1 MAQFDVCQQKGRSIL
16 LVDCQND
23 YLSHLSTRFVIPL
36 IPMSSQAPQAT
47 LLNPVLSVNGEAFVL
62 SPNAA
67 ATIPVQKIGT
77 RIASLMVEQDRIEA
91 AIDRLVTGF

>member
-1 MAQFDVCQQKGRSIL
+1 MAQFDVYQQKRPSIL

-23 YLSHLSTRFVIPL
+23 YLSHLSTRFVVPL

-47 LLNPVLSVNGEAFVL
+47 LLNPVLSVNEEAFVL

-77 RIASLMVEQDRIEA
+77 RIVSLMVEQDRIEA